1 MSSAWLES
9 SLFKSLE
16 LEKNTHTHT
25 QAGGKV
31 IASQTR
37 GHSYSANPRE
47 NSQRAPERGTEMCRD
62 ADIAAVTSH

>member
-1 MSSAWLES
+1 MWLES

-16 LEKNTHTHT
+16 LEKKYTHTHA

-47 NSQRAPERGTEMCRD
+47 NSQRAPERE
-62 ADIAAVTSH
+62 S

>member
-1 MSSAWLES
+1 MWLES

-16 LEKNTHTHT
+16 LEKKTHTHARTT

-47 NSQRAPERGTEMCRD
+47 NSLRAPERENRD
-62 ADIAAVTSH
+62 VPCC

>member
-1 MSSAWLES
+1 MWLES

-16 LEKNTHTHT
+16 LEKNTHTHTHT

-47 NSQRAPERGTEMCRD
+47 NSQRAPERENRD
-62 ADIAAVTSH
+62 VPCC

>member
-1 MSSAWLES
+1 MWLES

-16 LEKNTHTHT
+16 QEKNTPT

-37 GHSYSANPRE
+37 GHSHSANPRE
-47 NSQRAPERGTEMCRD
+47 NSQSAPERENRD
-62 ADIAAVTSH
+62 VPCC